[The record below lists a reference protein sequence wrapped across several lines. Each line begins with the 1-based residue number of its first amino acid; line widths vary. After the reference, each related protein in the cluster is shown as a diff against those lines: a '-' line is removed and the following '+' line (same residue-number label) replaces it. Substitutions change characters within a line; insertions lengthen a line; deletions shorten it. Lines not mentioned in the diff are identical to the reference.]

1 VRDTSGWIKLYRQ
14 IQKSWIWES
23 GKPFDE
29 RSAWIDLLLTA
40 NHSDNKI
47 FVDGELK
54 TIERGQFV
62 TSVLGLGERWGWQRK
77 KVSKFLNA
85 LEMDN
90 MITQKRTTH
99 GTTLTIVNYD
109 FFQDCGTTDG
119 TTKAQQKVQQKHN
132 RRTTEGTTEVQRLPT
147 NKNVKNNKNVNND
160 KECKEVKKENVLDK
174 SNTKRKVFKPPTV
187 DEVREYLESVGSP
200 VDAEA
205 FVAFY
210 DSNGW
215 MVGQNKMK
223 SWKSAIVTW
232 EKKGHMKRNPPKKKK
247 DTEEE
252 QSRFDVLPREFYED
266 LVQKGAVD
274 GENLDY
280 SKMSDDDVKVINS
293 YKI

>member
-1 VRDTSGWIKLYRQ
+1 MKDSGWIKLYRQ

-40 NHSDNKI
+40 NHTEKKI
-47 FVDGELK
+47 LLDGKLR

-62 TSVLGLGERWGWQRK
+62 TSILGLAERWGWDRK
-77 KVSKFLNA
+77 KVSRFLNA
-85 LEMDN
+85 LESDN
-90 MITQKRTTH
+90 MITQNRTTH
-99 GTTLTIVNYD
+99 GATLTIINYGIY
-109 FFQDCGTTDG
+109 QDCGSTDG
-119 TTKAQQKVQQKHN
+119 TTKGQLMDNQ
-132 RRTTEGTTEVQRLPT
+132 RTTTATTDGQQLPT

-232 EKKGHMKRNPPKKKK
+232 EKKGHMKRNPPRKKK